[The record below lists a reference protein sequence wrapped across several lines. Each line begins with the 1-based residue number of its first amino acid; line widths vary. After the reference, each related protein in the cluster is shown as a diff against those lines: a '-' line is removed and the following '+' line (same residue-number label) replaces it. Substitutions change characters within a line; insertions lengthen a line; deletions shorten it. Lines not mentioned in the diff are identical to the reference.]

1 VESEMT
7 QLFTNISSLAD
18 FLVAQKNIRKPQ
30 TGDFS
35 PVSGF
40 EDFLSGQMTIGN
52 LPENDQAASNFG
64 INAGSADIDG
74 LNKSAVPVWD
84 IFSTIK
90 FPTQRLTV
98 INEQA
103 TEQAAKQAV
112 SIPLESIMPVQINL
126 GQLKQMASRQ
136 SIPLSLT
143 ISPEELASIIDV
155 NEFQETLKSF
165 SEEIP
170 ELRVTQQRELQTG
183 QISSEFPQMFQLQDN
198 KVKVLKAADIKT
210 GETQTQQG
218 RFEDSIR
225 LSFDA
230 SELIDIEDERI
241 AANICHNN
249 EISHDIQVKVADL
262 LNLIKKAPEKAIVQI
277 KSLPTVDNQNQASIQ
292 SDISHNAAKFE
303 KVYLVNLNSV
313 ISKDNIE
320 SVDALQK
327 TILVKTAA
335 VQTETEPVLPNS
347 APPAIYLANEPVA
360 KLTEVSIPAEEPIG
374 RGRQIGRNSEDPKN
388 AKIESVGQRSAGLKS
403 ANRDI
408 QPIQTSKSA
417 EDSLSNIFGKE
428 HDFKL
433 IGNQIASEKKS
444 LIGSESPELLVG
456 QQRILNQIQSQLK
469 TVNGN
474 TQITIQL
481 KPESL
486 GKVKVEFK
494 TEGDRLNATFRVDS
508 PDVKRVL
515 DAELPNLKN
524 DWKIDNFRVET
535 NVRGGNDN
543 LANSGDFN
551 HARLAEGRSSA
562 ISSRTNQSENERSNR
577 DQNQNRTKSTA
588 RMGRIDFFA

>member
-1 VESEMT
+1 MT

-170 ELRVTQQRELQTG
+170 ELQVTQQREFQTG

-198 KVKVLKAADIKT
+198 QVKVLKAADIKT

-218 RFEDSIR
+218 RFEESIR
-225 LSFDA
+225 LSFNA

>member
-1 VESEMT
+1 
-7 QLFTNISSLAD
+7 
-18 FLVAQKNIRKPQ
+18 
-30 TGDFS
+30 
-35 PVSGF
+35 
-40 EDFLSGQMTIGN
+40 
-52 LPENDQAASNFG
+52 
-64 INAGSADIDG
+64 
-74 LNKSAVPVWD
+74 
-84 IFSTIK
+84 
-90 FPTQRLTV
+90 
-98 INEQA
+98 
-103 TEQAAKQAV
+103 
-112 SIPLESIMPVQINL
+112 
-126 GQLKQMASRQ
+126 
-136 SIPLSLT
+136 LT

-198 KVKVLKAADIKT
+198 QVKVLKAADIKT
-210 GETQTQQG
+210 GETQTQEG
-218 RFEDSIR
+218 RFEESIR
-225 LSFDA
+225 LSFNA
-230 SELIDIEDERI
+230 CELIDIEDERI

-444 LIGSESPELLVG
+444 LIGSEYTELLVG

-486 GKVKVEFK
+486 GKVKSNLKPRAIDLTRLSESTVPMSRGFWMPSCRILRMIGKSITSGWRQMSEEAMIIWQIRAISTMPDWRRGVLRPYRPERINPKMSVVIATKTK
-494 TEGDRLNATFRVDS
+494 TERNRRRVWA
-508 PDVKRVL
+508 VL
-515 DAELPNLKN
+515 
-524 DWKIDNFRVET
+524 ISF
-535 NVRGGNDN
+535 VR
-543 LANSGDFN
+543 
-551 HARLAEGRSSA
+551 RR
-562 ISSRTNQSENERSNR
+562 
-577 DQNQNRTKSTA
+577 
-588 RMGRIDFFA
+588 

>member
-1 VESEMT
+1 MT